1 MMATLDGDYR
11 SPEVEEIFELFETF
25 AVIIFNSIFR
35 LPPTTFQVVAYLFW
49 GKGRWGRSLGLSSS
63 VVVADKSMN
72 QWNIQNGFAN
82 FIEFLLGSC
91 CSGIFGG

>member
-1 MMATLDGDYR
+1 MGEVFGTLL
-11 SPEVEEIFELFETF
+11 I
-25 AVIIFNSIFR
+25 
-35 LPPTTFQVVAYLFW
+35 
-49 GKGRWGRSLGLSSS
+49 

-72 QWNIQNGFAN
+72 QWNIQNEFAD